1 MERDWLNVGWKL
13 LLVRGVI
20 AILFGIVAIAW
31 PVTTAIALA
40 LLWGFWAL
48 FDGVGSLVQ
57 AFQPES
63 RGSRVW
69 LVIMGLIALAA
80 AFFAIFSPAVT
91 AVALTWILGIWLIVR
106 GVFEAIGAFSSS
118 LLMPRWLLLLGAAL
132 SLLLGVLFVSNPGR
146 GAVGIAVWLGITA
159 VVWGGVFVAM
169 AIAIRHDLT
178 SLERH
183 APGDHPLTT

>member
-1 MERDWLNVGWKL
+1 MKRDWLNVGWKL

-20 AILFGIVAIAW
+20 AILFGIMAIAW
-31 PVTTAIALA
+31 PITTAIALA

-48 FDGVGSLVQ
+48 FDGIGSLVQ

-63 RGSRVW
+63 RGSRIW
-69 LVIMGLIALAA
+69 LVVMGLIALVA

-91 AVALTWILGIWLIVR
+91 VVALTWILGIWLIVR

-118 LLMPRWLLLLGAAL
+118 LLLPRWLLLVGAAL
-132 SLLLGVLFVSNPGR
+132 SLILGVLFVSNPGR
-146 GAVGIAVWLGITA
+146 AAVGIAVWLGITA
-159 VVWGGVFVAM
+159 LVWGGVFVAM
-169 AIAIRHDLT
+169 ALAIRRDLT
-178 SLERH
+178 LLERS

>member
-1 MERDWLNVGWKL
+1 MERDLLNVGWKL

-69 LVIMGLIALAA
+69 LVIMGLVALVA

-118 LLMPRWLLLLGAAL
+118 TLLPRWLLLLGAAL
-132 SLLLGVLFVSNPGR
+132 SLLLGVLFVANPGR
-146 GAVGIAVWLGITA
+146 AAVAIAVWLGVTA
-159 VVWGGVFVAM
+159 IVWGGVFVAM
-169 AIAIRHDLT
+169 AIAVRRGVSTL
-178 SLERH
+178 RA

>member
-1 MERDWLNVGWKL
+1 MERDWLNVSWKV

-31 PVTTAIALA
+31 PTSTVIALA

-63 RGSRVW
+63 RGGRVW
-69 LVIMGLIALAA
+69 LVIMGLVALVA
-80 AFFAIFSPAVT
+80 AFFAIFRPAVT

-106 GVFEAIGAFSSS
+106 GVFEAIGAFSSN
-118 LLMPRWLLLLGAAL
+118 LLLPRWLLLLGAAL
-132 SLLLGVLFVSNPGR
+132 SLLLGVLFVANPGR
-146 GAVGIAVWLGITA
+146 AAVAIALWLGIA
-159 VVWGGVFVAM
+159 ALVWGGVFVAM
-169 AIAIRHDLT
+169 AISVRHDLT
-178 SLERH
+178 SLEH
-183 APGDHPLTT
+183 PAPGDHPLTT

>member
-31 PVTTAIALA
+31 PISTAIALA

-48 FDGVGSLVQ
+48 FDGIGSLVQ

-63 RGSRVW
+63 RGGRVW
-69 LVIMGLIALAA
+69 LVIMGLIALVA

-118 LLMPRWLLLLGAAL
+118 SLLPRWLLLAGAAL
-132 SLLLGVLFVSNPGR
+132 SLILGVLFVSNPGR
-146 GAVGIAVWLGITA
+146 AVVAIAVWLGVTA
-159 VVWGGVFVAM
+159 IIWGGVFVAM
-169 AIAIRHDLT
+169 AIAIRRGMT
-178 SLERH
+178 SLERP

>member
-31 PVTTAIALA
+31 PTTTAIALA

-48 FDGVGSLVQ
+48 FDGIGSLVQ

-69 LVIMGLIALAA
+69 LVVMGLIALVA

-118 LLMPRWLLLLGAAL
+118 SQLPRWLLLVGAAL
-132 SLLLGVLFVSNPGR
+132 SLILGLLFVFNPGR
-146 GAVGIAVWLGITA
+146 AVVAIAVWLGVAAII
-159 VVWGGVFVAM
+159 WGGVFVAM

-178 SLERH
+178 SLEH
-183 APGDHPLTT
+183 PAPGDHPLTT

>member
-1 MERDWLNVGWKL
+1 MERDLLSVGWKL

-20 AILFGIVAIAW
+20 AIVFGIVAIAW
-31 PVTTAIALA
+31 PVSTAIALA
-40 LLWGFWAL
+40 LLWGIWAL

-69 LVIMGLIALAA
+69 LVIMGLVALVA

-118 LLMPRWLLLLGAAL
+118 LLLPRWLLLVGAAL

-146 GAVGIAVWLGITA
+146 AAVAIAVWLGVAALI
-159 VVWGGVFVAM
+159 WGGVFVAM
-169 AIAIRHDLT
+169 AIAIRRGLS
-178 SLERH
+178 SLERP
-183 APGDHPLTT
+183 APGDTPLTT

>member
-1 MERDWLNVGWKL
+1 MERDWLNVGWKM

-20 AILFGIVAIAW
+20 AVLFGIVAIAW
-31 PVTTAIALA
+31 PISTAIALA

-48 FDGVGSLVQ
+48 FDGIGSLVQ

-63 RGSRVW
+63 RGGRVW
-69 LVIMGLIALAA
+69 LVIMGLIALVA

-118 LLMPRWLLLLGAAL
+118 SPLPRWLLLVGAAL
-132 SLLLGVLFVSNPGR
+132 SLILGLLFVFNPGR
-146 GAVGIAVWLGITA
+146 AVVAIAVWLGVAAII
-159 VVWGGVFVAM
+159 WGGVFVAM

-178 SLERH
+178 SLEH
-183 APGDHPLTT
+183 PAPGDHPLTT

>member
-1 MERDWLNVGWKL
+1 MERDWLNAGWKV

-31 PVTTAIALA
+31 PTSTAIALA

-69 LVIMGLIALAA
+69 LVIMGLIALVA
-80 AFFAIFSPAVT
+80 AFFAIFRPAVT

-118 LLMPRWLLLLGAAL
+118 LVLPRWLLLLGAAL
-132 SLLLGVLFVSNPGR
+132 SLLLGALFVANPGR
-146 GAVGIAVWLGITA
+146 AVVAIAVWLGITA
-159 VVWGGVFVAM
+159 IVWGGAFVAM

-183 APGDHPLTT
+183 APGDRPLTT

>member
-1 MERDWLNVGWKL
+1 MERDWLNVGWKM

-20 AILFGIVAIAW
+20 AVLFGIVAIAW
-31 PVTTAIALA
+31 PISTAIALA

-48 FDGVGSLVQ
+48 FDGIGSLVQ

-63 RGSRVW
+63 RGGRVW
-69 LVIMGLIALAA
+69 LVIMGLVALVA

-118 LLMPRWLLLLGAAL
+118 SQLPRWLLLVGAAL
-132 SLLLGVLFVSNPGR
+132 SLILGLLFVFNPGR
-146 GAVGIAVWLGITA
+146 AVVAIAVWLGVAAII
-159 VVWGGVFVAM
+159 WGGVFVAM

-178 SLERH
+178 SLEH
-183 APGDHPLTT
+183 PAPGDHPLTT

>member
-1 MERDWLNVGWKL
+1 MERDWLNVSWKV

-31 PVTTAIALA
+31 PTSTVIALA

-63 RGSRVW
+63 RGGRVW
-69 LVIMGLIALAA
+69 LVIMGLVALVAA
-80 AFFAIFSPAVT
+80 VFAIFRPAVT

-106 GVFEAIGAFSSS
+106 GVFEAIGAFSSN
-118 LLMPRWLLLLGAAL
+118 LLLPRWLLLLGAAL
-132 SLLLGVLFVSNPGR
+132 SLLLGVLFVANPGR
-146 GAVGIAVWLGITA
+146 AAVAIALWLGIA
-159 VVWGGVFVAM
+159 ALVWGGVFVAM
-169 AIAIRHDLT
+169 AISVRHDLT
-178 SLERH
+178 SLEH
-183 APGDHPLTT
+183 PAPGDHPLTT

>member
-1 MERDWLNVGWKL
+1 MERDWLNVGWKM

-20 AILFGIVAIAW
+20 AVLFGIVAIAW
-31 PVTTAIALA
+31 PISTAIALA

-48 FDGVGSLVQ
+48 FDGIGSLVQ

-63 RGSRVW
+63 RGGRVW
-69 LVIMGLIALAA
+69 LVIMGLIALVA

-118 LLMPRWLLLLGAAL
+118 SQLPRWLLLVGAAL
-132 SLLLGVLFVSNPGR
+132 SLILGLLFVFNPGR
-146 GAVGIAVWLGITA
+146 AVVAIAVWLGVAAII
-159 VVWGGVFVAM
+159 WGGVFVAM

-178 SLERH
+178 SLEH
-183 APGDHPLTT
+183 PAPGDHPLTT

>member
-1 MERDWLNVGWKL
+1 MERDWLNVGWKV

-31 PVTTAIALA
+31 PTTTVIALA

-63 RGSRVW
+63 RGGRVW
-69 LVIMGLIALAA
+69 LVIMGLVALVA

-118 LLMPRWLLLLGAAL
+118 LMLPRWLLLLGAAL
-132 SLLLGVLFVSNPGR
+132 SLLLGVLFVANPGR
-146 GAVGIAVWLGITA
+146 AAVAIAVWLGITA
-159 VVWGGVFVAM
+159 LVWGGVFVAM

-178 SLERH
+178 SLERP

>member
-1 MERDWLNVGWKL
+1 MERDWLNVGWKM

-20 AILFGIVAIAW
+20 AIVFGIVAIVW
-31 PVTTAIALA
+31 PISTAIALA

-48 FDGVGSLVQ
+48 FDGIGSLVQ

-69 LVIMGLIALAA
+69 LVIMGLVALVA

-118 LLMPRWLLLLGAAL
+118 SLLPRWLLLVGAAL

-146 GAVGIAVWLGITA
+146 AVVAIAVWLGVTA
-159 VVWGGVFVAM
+159 LIWGGVFVAM
-169 AIAIRHDLT
+169 AIAIRRGLT
-178 SLERH
+178 SLQRS
-183 APGDHPLTT
+183 APGDTPLTT

>member
-1 MERDWLNVGWKL
+1 MERDWLNTGWKV

-31 PVTTAIALA
+31 PTSTAIALA

-69 LVIMGLIALAA
+69 LVIMGLVALVA

-118 LLMPRWLLLLGAAL
+118 LLLPRWLLLLGAAL
-132 SLLLGVLFVSNPGR
+132 SLLLGALFVANPGR
-146 GAVGIAVWLGITA
+146 AAVAIAVWLGITA
-159 VVWGGVFVAM
+159 IIWGGVFVAM

>member
-1 MERDWLNVGWKL
+1 MDRDWLNVGWKV

-31 PVTTAIALA
+31 PTTTAIALA
-40 LLWGFWAL
+40 FLWGFWAL

-63 RGSRVW
+63 RGGRVW

-80 AFFAIFSPAVT
+80 AFFAIFRPAVT

-106 GVFEAIGAFSSS
+106 GVFEAIGAFRSG
-118 LLMPRWLLLLGAAL
+118 LVLPRWLLLLGAAL
-132 SLLLGVLFVSNPGR
+132 SLLLGALFVANPGR
-146 GAVGIAVWLGITA
+146 AVVAIAVWLGIVA
-159 VVWGGVFVAM
+159 LVWGGVFVAM
-169 AIAIRHDLT
+169 AISVRHDLT
-178 SLERH
+178 SLEH
-183 APGDHPLTT
+183 PAPGEHPLPT

>member
-1 MERDWLNVGWKL
+1 MERDWLNVGWKM

-20 AILFGIVAIAW
+20 AVLFGIVAIAW
-31 PVTTAIALA
+31 PISTAIALA

-48 FDGVGSLVQ
+48 FDGIGSLVQ

-63 RGSRVW
+63 RGGRVW
-69 LVIMGLIALAA
+69 LVIMGLVALVA

-118 LLMPRWLLLLGAAL
+118 SPLPRWLLLVGAAL
-132 SLLLGVLFVSNPGR
+132 SLILGLLFVFNPGR
-146 GAVGIAVWLGITA
+146 AVVAIAVWLGVAAII
-159 VVWGGVFVAM
+159 WGGAFVAM

-178 SLERH
+178 SLEH
-183 APGDHPLTT
+183 PAPGDHPLTT

>member
-31 PVTTAIALA
+31 PITAAITLA

-69 LVIMGLIALAA
+69 LVIMGLVALVA
-80 AFFAIFSPAVT
+80 AFFAIFRPAMTV
-91 AVALTWILGIWLIVR
+91 VALTWILGIWLIVR

-118 LLMPRWLLLLGAAL
+118 LLLPRWLLLLGAAL
-132 SLLLGVLFVSNPGR
+132 SLVLGVLFVSNPGT
-146 GAVGIAVWLGITA
+146 AALAIAVWLGVTA
-159 VVWGGVFVAM
+159 IIWGGVFVAM

-178 SLERH
+178 SLERP

>member
-1 MERDWLNVGWKL
+1 MERDWLNVGWKV

-31 PVTTAIALA
+31 PVSTAIALA

-69 LVIMGLIALAA
+69 LVIMGLVALVA

-106 GVFEAIGAFSSS
+106 GVFEAIGAFSSN
-118 LLMPRWLLLLGAAL
+118 LLLPRWLLLLGAAL
-132 SLLLGVLFVSNPGR
+132 SLILGVLFVANPGR
-146 GAVGIAVWLGITA
+146 AVVAVAVWLGITA
-159 VVWGGVFVAM
+159 LIWGGVFVAM
-169 AIAIRHDLT
+169 AIAIRHDLHAV
-178 SLERH
+178 ERS
-183 APGDHPLTT
+183 APGDSPLTT

>member
-1 MERDWLNVGWKL
+1 MERDWLNVGWKV

-31 PVTTAIALA
+31 PSSTAIALA
-40 LLWGFWAL
+40 FLWGFWAL

-69 LVIMGLIALAA
+69 LVIMGLVALVA

-91 AVALTWILGIWLIVR
+91 AVALTWVLGIWLIVR

-118 LLMPRWLLLLGAAL
+118 LVLPRWLLLLGAAL
-132 SLLLGVLFVSNPGR
+132 SLLLGVLFVLNPGR
-146 GAVGIAVWLGITA
+146 AVVAIAVWLGIA
-159 VVWGGVFVAM
+159 ALVWGGVFVAM
-169 AIAIRHDLT
+169 AITIRHDLT
-178 SLERH
+178 SLERS

>member
-1 MERDWLNVGWKL
+1 MERDWLNVGWKM

-20 AILFGIVAIAW
+20 AVLFGIVAIAW
-31 PVTTAIALA
+31 PISTAIALA

-48 FDGVGSLVQ
+48 FDGIGSLVQ

-63 RGSRVW
+63 RGGRVW
-69 LVIMGLIALAA
+69 LVIMGLVALVA
-80 AFFAIFSPAVT
+80 AFFAIFSPAMT

-118 LLMPRWLLLLGAAL
+118 TVLPRWLLLVGAAL
-132 SLLLGVLFVSNPGR
+132 SLILGLLFVFNPGR
-146 GAVGIAVWLGITA
+146 AVVAIAVWLGVAAII
-159 VVWGGVFVAM
+159 WGGVFVAM

-178 SLERH
+178 SLEH
-183 APGDHPLTT
+183 PAPGDHPLTT